1 MALIEMVLECQP
13 YIPGPPQGK
22 QALWNNAVK
31 NDGVTTTSWRDTW
44 IRQTE
49 ENSKSFDFS
58 ANSAMACHHKARY
71 QPVIVAGSGPSLK
84 KNWQMLLPSPTEE
97 NRPGR
102 CGIKMVSCLH
112 NFGFMEDRDL
122 MGPDDYYITLD
133 AGEITLSEVTEGGE
147 AHDDDWYW
155 ERTKDRTLIAY
166 HAAYPAMLRKWKGK
180 ILWFTTPTNS
190 HEMGQ
195 ELAKFVNYTKVP
207 VLNVGG
213 CVLGAAWY
221 FSRAVLGC
229 SVPILIGADFAFDYT
244 RKFHS
249 WESQYDQKFA
259 GVMPWTD
266 IFGNRVWTWPSYF
279 GFKNWFDHQ
288 ACGGQGGNSQLMINA
303 TEGGILGA
311 YAEGNIRQITQMALK
326 SALAMFNVSGLMPEM
341 LEKSA
346 NGTLHLLM

>member
-213 CVLGAAWY
+213 A
-221 FSRAVLGC
+221 F
-229 SVPILIGADFAFDYT
+229 SVPHGTSRGRYWVVRCRSLSVLTSHSTIRGSFTAGRASMTRNLPASCLGPTSSATGCGHGRAISGSRTGLTIRHAAD
-244 RKFHS
+244 K
-249 WESQYDQKFA
+249 A
-259 GVMPWTD
+259 GT
-266 IFGNRVWTWPSYF
+266 
-279 GFKNWFDHQ
+279 
-288 ACGGQGGNSQLMINA
+288 
-303 TEGGILGA
+303 
-311 YAEGNIRQITQMALK
+311 
-326 SALAMFNVSGLMPEM
+326 VS
-341 LEKSA
+341 
-346 NGTLHLLM
+346 